1 MVRTIY
7 YQKNMDYEVEYFFDS
22 WARKYFKFITC
33 LGMVGVFVAS
43 FFVEPGEAAL
53 YLMTMNEFSK
63 I

>member
-1 MVRTIY
+1 
-7 YQKNMDYEVEYFFDS
+7 MDYEVEYFFDS